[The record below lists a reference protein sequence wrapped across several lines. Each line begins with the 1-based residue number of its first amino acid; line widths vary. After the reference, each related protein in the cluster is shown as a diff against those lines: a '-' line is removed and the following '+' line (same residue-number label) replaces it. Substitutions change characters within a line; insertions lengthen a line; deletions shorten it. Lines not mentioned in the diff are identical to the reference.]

1 MRRSLPAIGL
11 VALLLISTVGS
22 AGVLAQVNDTSEYT
36 QGACLE
42 ADVTKDVHQLSWDD
56 PLTYE
61 ADDGS
66 TAQLPGTLNDS
77 ANNTFEFQATDL
89 EAAALGEFPRK
100 SDEGNNT
107 ASGLDASEWSTSG
120 ASTTDTEPAPG
131 VEAVDVSASAA
142 GDSATYSNFSITSDE
157 PNRYLQLV
165 LDVNSLASD
174 AEVQIRAV
182 DDDGDYKQ
190 ARING
195 SSSLDEDVIA
205 TGTGEGYV
213 FQRQLG
219 EMDTITSGDGTFDNI
234 ESVEIHFVGGTAD
247 VTITALNVEKMS
259 TWSFGERKVDTDGD
273 DELETETVTEHKET
287 GPLAID
293 NLGTFGDAFDDGAVH
308 SLTMPVH
315 FRTADLGE
323 TDASVNFTAADG
335 YPSFSDRVDLYY
347 RLELPSAYDLSY
359 SDARLVADTE
369 LPSNRYVSV
378 EFAEGVSDTEF
389 DEISTWSDTTSKFD
403 NEGDE
408 VSIDT
413 TIQPGQK
420 IAFHAKYLVTGD
432 ERDAIESA
440 GVVGG
445 PIGDSGGGPF
455 SNIPVIGGIVAA
467 LGGIWARVKG
477 FI

>member
-1 MRRSLPAIGL
+1 VRRKLAAFGLIALVLVSAVAPA
-11 VALLLISTVGS
+11 AT
-22 AGVLAQVNDTSEYT
+22 AQVNDGSEYT
-36 QGACLE
+36 QGAYLE
-42 ADVTKDVHQLSWDD
+42 ADVTKDVHQFSWSS
-56 PLTYE
+56 PITYE

-66 TAQLPGTLNDS
+66 TAQLPGTLNES
-77 ANNTFEFQATDL
+77 SNNTFEYQASDL

-100 SDEGNNT
+100 DSESENA
-107 ASGLDASEWSTSG
+107 ASGLDASEWTASG
-120 ASTTDTEPAPG
+120 ASVSDTEPAAG
-131 VEAVDVSASAA
+131 VEAVQVSASAA

-165 LDVNSLASD
+165 LDVNSLASG
-174 AEVQIRAV
+174 AEVQVRAI
-182 DDDGDYKQ
+182 DSDGDYKQ

-195 SSSLDEDVIA
+195 SASMAEDVIA

-219 EMDTITSGDGTFDNI
+219 EMSTYTSGDGNFDNI
-234 ESVEIHFVGGTAD
+234 EKVEIHFVGGTGD
-247 VTITALNVEKMS
+247 VTLTAINVEKMS

-273 DELETETVTEHKET
+273 GDLETETVTEHKGAGT
-287 GPLAID
+287 IAID
-293 NLGTFGDAFDDGAVH
+293 DLATVDEAFSEGAIH
-308 SLTMPVH
+308 SLTMPVK

-359 SDARLVADTE
+359 ANAELVAETE
-369 LPSNRYVSV
+369 LPSNRYLAV
-378 EFAEGVSDTEF
+378 EYAEGVSDTEF
-389 DEISTWSDTTSKFD
+389 DEISTWSDATSQFD

-408 VSIDT
+408 VSLDT

-420 IAFHAKYLVTGD
+420 IAVHAKYLVTGD

-445 PIGDSGGGPF
+445 PINDSGGGPF
-455 SNIPVIGGIVAA
+455 SNIPVLGGIAAA
-467 LGGIWARVKG
+467 LGGLWARVKG
-477 FI
+477 II